1 MSISAKNKQTSPS
14 AIAKSACPAT
24 CDHAV
29 EVWKDMLIA
38 GTKLLR
44 AGLRR
49 EIGPS
54 GDIDEAYRQW
64 YAAQMQ
70 EHHRKVQRIVQR
82 LREAEARNAG

>member
-14 AIAKSACPAT
+14 VISTSACPAT

-29 EVWKDMLIA
+29 EMWKDMLIA

-49 EIGPS
+49 EVGPS
-54 GDIDEAYRQW
+54 GDVEAAYRQW
-64 YAAQMQ
+64 YATEMQ
-70 EHHRKVQRIVQR
+70 EHHHKVQRIVQR
-82 LREAEARNAG
+82 LQDAEAEHAG